1 MLNPLSI
8 VVIVA
13 PFAIGY
19 PLWRAE
25 SVGWI
30 YYPLWRVDI
39 R

>member
-1 MLNPLSI
+1 M
-8 VVIVA
+8 VIVA

-30 YYPLWRVDI
+30 YYPLW
-39 R
+39 